1 MLDNQRLRANR
12 RLAEIDQEFRK
23 AWHRLE
29 TCKTNLDILTC
40 ITGNMTG
47 MRPTRRTKEIADQRI
62 LQTLDAINALE
73 EQIHD
78 LCQLTHTEE

>member
-29 TCKTNLDILTC
+29 TCKANLDILTC
-40 ITGNMTG
+40 ITGNMAAIK
-47 MRPTRRTKEIADQRI
+47 PTRRTKEMVDQRI

-73 EQIHD
+73 EQIYD
-78 LCQLTHTEE
+78 LCQLTPTEE